1 MRLTTSSASA
11 GLAGFWRDLP
21 REGRL
26 MLSIVVL
33 EFLGT
38 GLVLPFNVVYLHEVR
53 DFTLSDVGL
62 LLGLPPLMG
71 LVVVGPGGTAID
83 RFGARRIQL
92 SVLVLL
98 VLGNLTLAFATTRLL
113 AAVGLSLIGI
123 GFGMSW
129 PAWQSVVASVIPQAL
144 RQRYFGVNFTL
155 LNLGI
160 GIGGVAGGFFV
171 DVDEV
176 RTFQTIYV
184 ANAVSFLPALFC
196 SSGRCGMWPARSRSA
211 TTTTRP

>member
-71 LVVVGPGGTAID
+71 LVVVGPVG
-83 RFGARRIQL
+83 RR
-92 SVLVLL
+92 ST
-98 VLGNLTLAFATTRLL
+98 GS
-113 AAVGLSLIGI
+113 G
-123 GFGMSW
+123 
-129 PAWQSVVASVIPQAL
+129 PA
-144 RQRYFGVNFTL
+144 G
-155 LNLGI
+155 
-160 GIGGVAGGFFV
+160 
-171 DVDEV
+171 
-176 RTFQTIYV
+176 
-184 ANAVSFLPALFC
+184 
-196 SSGRCGMWPARSRSA
+196 SSSRCWSCWCSA
-211 TTTTRP
+211 T